1 MNEGPAENATEPSSR
16 PQSSGN
22 LIGQS
27 PPSPAALADRKS
39 GRPNPPVAGIGASA
53 GGLDAFKRLFSAMP
67 VDSGVAFVII
77 PHLDPKH
84 ESLMVELLARCTQM
98 PVVEATDG
106 TAVEANRVYVI
117 PPNKYMTISDGILRL
132 TGPVERGGLQTSID
146 LFLRS
151 LAGDKQEKAIGII
164 LSGTGS
170 HGSLG
175 LKAIKASHGMT
186 MVQDPST
193 AEHPQM
199 PQCAINTGL
208 ADYVLPV
215 EKMPESLT
223 TYVRQYINGAET
235 GAESTEATN
244 QLDEVL
250 ALLRG
255 HTDFDFGCYRK
266 KMLLRRIERRMSLSH
281 FNQIADY
288 LGFLR
293 EHPDE
298 IKQLFRDLLISVTN
312 FFRDPEA
319 FQTLEAR
326 VIASLIRGK
335 EPNAPLRLWCAG
347 CATGEEP
354 YSLVML
360 LLEQLAAAQKS
371 CQLQVFATDVDEDA
385 LEAVRGGTY
394 PESIATDVSPERLR
408 RFFVRMDDL
417 SYQVNKQLREVV
429 TIGRQNLI
437 NDAPFPK
444 LDLIVCRNT
453 LIYLEPEIQVQIIT
467 SLHSSLNEGGFLFL
481 GSSETIGQQIE
492 LFEPVSKKWRIFRRL
507 GPARPEHVEIPVAA
521 TDPLASARQ
530 VAPPSKNGDEGAL
543 LVTFQDADEGSA
555 SRGHSEPAAA
565 RSAIGRMEDE
575 LKATKE
581 NLQNTIE
588 ELESSNEELRV
599 ANEEAMSSNEELQSA
614 NEELESSKEELQ
626 SLNEEL
632 GSVNNQLHDK
642 IEELES
648 ANNDVA
654 NLLKCTDVAILLLD
668 KHFKIKRYTDAVA
681 RLFSLKA
688 TDIDRSI
695 KEIAPKFADSTLTQ
709 EIDHVLETMSP
720 QERQVQTLDGS
731 WWSQRITL
739 YLTQENR
746 VEGVV
751 LTFTDVT
758 HVRRADEEA
767 RRLATVLRDSNDA
780 VSVQEFDG
788 RITAWN
794 RGAAQMLG
802 YSEAEALQMNMKQMI
817 PEGSNAE
824 ASDHWERLRQGQ
836 PINSWESQR
845 RTKDGRIL
853 DVWVTATALKDSL
866 GQPTAMAKTERDITA
881 RKVLEREVVEIA
893 SMEQRRIGQDLHD
906 SVGQELTALNML
918 ADDLVETLRT
928 DPANGSK
935 LVEMIL
941 QGLGRSQREL
951 RTVLR
956 GLLPVAVDAEGLM
969 AALSDL
975 AGRIQS
981 EGRAICKFDCARPVS
996 VADNL
1001 TATHLYLIA
1010 REAVHNAVKHAKP
1023 MNIRIILISNG
1034 FLVLRVRDDGIGMPA
1049 LAVDQQ
1055 GGLRIMR
1062 NRAAI
1067 IGATLTIQPDEPIGT
1082 LVTCTLGR
1090 KNP

>member
-1 MNEGPAENATEPSSR
+1 M
-16 PQSSGN
+16 PQS
-22 LIGQS
+22 
-27 PPSPAALADRKS
+27 
-39 GRPNPPVAGIGASA
+39 
-53 GGLDAFKRLFSAMP
+53 
-67 VDSGVAFVII
+67 
-77 PHLDPKH
+77 
-84 ESLMVELLARCTQM
+84 
-98 PVVEATDG
+98 
-106 TAVEANRVYVI
+106 
-117 PPNKYMTISDGILRL
+117 
-132 TGPVERGGLQTSID
+132 
-146 LFLRS
+146 
-151 LAGDKQEKAIGII
+151 
-164 LSGTGS
+164 
-170 HGSLG
+170 
-175 LKAIKASHGMT
+175 
-186 MVQDPST
+186 
-193 AEHPQM
+193 
-199 PQCAINTGL
+199 AINTGL

-223 TYVRQYINGAET
+223 AYIRQYIYGAKS

-244 QLDEVL
+244 QLDEIL
-250 ALLRG
+250 ALLRA

-281 FNQIADY
+281 FNQITDY

-319 FQTLEAR
+319 FQTLGAR
-326 VIASLIRGK
+326 VIAPLIRSK

-360 LLEQLAAAQKS
+360 LLEQLAAAQKC

-385 LEAVRGGTY
+385 LETVRRGTY

-417 SYQVNKQLREVV
+417 SYQVNQQLREIV

-453 LIYLEPEIQVQIIT
+453 LIYLEPEIQEQIIT
-467 SLHSSLNEGGFLFL
+467 SLHCSLNEGGYLFL
-481 GSSETIGQQIE
+481 GSSETIGRQTE
-492 LFEPVSKKWRIFRRL
+492 LFEPLSKKWRIFRRL

-521 TDPLASARQ
+521 TDSLASARQ
-530 VAPPSKNGDEGAL
+530 V
-543 LVTFQDADEGSA
+543 TFQDSDEGPA

-565 RSAIGRMEDE
+565 RSVIGQLEVE
-575 LKATKE
+575 LKASKE
-581 NLQNTIE
+581 NLQSTIE

-614 NEELESSKEELQ
+614 NEELETSKEELQ

-632 GSVNNQLHDK
+632 SSVNNQLQDK
-642 IEELES
+642 VEELVS

-654 NLLKCTDVAILLLD
+654 NLLKSTDVAILLVD
-668 KHFKIKRYTDAVA
+668 KHFKIKRYTHAVA

-688 TDIDRSI
+688 TDLDRPIS
-695 KEIAPKFADSTLTQ
+695 EIAHTFAESTLSQ
-709 EIDHVLETMSP
+709 DIDHVLETMSA
-720 QERQVQTLDGS
+720 QEKQVQTLDGS

-739 YLTQENR
+739 YLTLENR

-824 ASDHWERLRQGQ
+824 ASDHWERLRQGL

-853 DVWVTATALKDSL
+853 DVWVTATALKNTL
-866 GQPTAMAKTERDITA
+866 GQPTAMAKTERDLTA
-881 RKVLEREVVEIA
+881 RKASEREVVEIA

-906 SVGQELTALNML
+906 TVGQELTALHML

-928 DPANGSK
+928 DPSNGLN
-935 LVEMIL
+935 LVEKIL

-981 EGRAICKFDCARPVS
+981 EGRATCKFDCPKPVS
-996 VADNL
+996 IADNL
-1001 TATHLYLIA
+1001 TATHLYFIA

-1023 MNIRIILISNG
+1023 MNIRIILKSNG